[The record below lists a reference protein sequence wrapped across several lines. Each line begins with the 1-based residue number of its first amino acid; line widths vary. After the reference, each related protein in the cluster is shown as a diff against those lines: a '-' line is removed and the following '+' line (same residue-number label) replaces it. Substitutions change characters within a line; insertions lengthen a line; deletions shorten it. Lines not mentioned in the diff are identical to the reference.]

1 MEVEWQKTSDIPDI
15 KRGADGKQTERW
27 KSCLGV
33 KSATT
38 DSCSPDAVLVLLKCV
53 DAAEC
58 RFRPLIARTA
68 IQRIKSRMTRRQNRF
83 SSMSNGSIDQHFS
96 RISG

>member
-1 MEVEWQKTSDIPDI
+1 MVCCSVPEHRGSFTSSSL
-15 KRGADGKQTERW
+15 RGADGKQTEGW

-33 KSATT
+33 KSVTT

-58 RFRPLIARTA
+58 RFRPLIASTA
-68 IQRIKSRMTRRQNRF
+68 IQRTKNQMTRRLNHY
-83 SSMSNGSIDQHFS
+83 SSMSNG
-96 RISG
+96 